1 MKKKEIC
8 IRQPQTTM
16 QEHLSKIMRDIP
28 TWDDMKTT
36 TDEVLGRATITG
48 RKNGLRLSLTIDKS
62 DIGETRTQSVYLDM
76 KKKSD
81 YKDEIFRLRQQGL
94 KQQEIANRL
103 GISQSLV
110 SKLLNQK

>member
-1 MKKKEIC
+1 MKKKEID
-8 IRQPQTTM
+8 IHHSQKTM
-16 QEHLSKIMRDIP
+16 QEHLSTILRDVP
-28 TWDDMKTT
+28 AWDDMKTT
-36 TDEVLGRATITG
+36 TDESLGRATITG

-62 DIGETRTQSVYLDM
+62 EIGETRTQSVYLDM
-76 KKKSD
+76 PRKSA
-81 YKDEIFRLRQQGL
+81 YKDEVFRLRRQGL